1 MSVATE
7 IERLQGLK
15 TRLRTKL
22 ISMLGISS
30 TASLD
35 DCITAVEGI
44 AEKGNVSAS
53 LDTDTTSYTVP
64 AGYHDGSG
72 KVSITLESKSVT
84 PTTAVQEITPTSG
97 KVLSKVT
104 VAKIPSNYG
113 DVSQVT
119 SAVGDVLSG
128 KTFVDSTG
136 ALKTGTMANNGAVAA
151 TINGTTITSYT
162 IPKGYHSGSGTV
174 SLDGTIEAALAAL

>member
-15 TRLRTKL
+15 SRLRTKL
-22 ISMLGISS
+22 ISMLGVES
-30 TASLD
+30 TASMD

-44 AEKGNVSAS
+44 AENGGVSAN
-53 LDTDTTSYTVP
+53 LDTSATSYKVP

-72 KVSITLESKSVT
+72 TVAITLETKSVT
-84 PTTAVQEITPTSG
+84 PTASTQEITPTSG

-104 VAKIPSNYG
+104 VAAIPGNYG

-119 SAVGDVLSG
+119 AAAGNVLSG

-151 TINGTTITSYT
+151 AINGTTVTSYT
-162 IPKGYHSGSGTV
+162 VPSGYHSGTGTV
-174 SLDGTIEAALAAL
+174 SLDGTIEAALSAL

>member
-35 DCITAVEGI
+35 DCITAVEEI
-44 AEKGNVSAS
+44 AEKGGVSAS
-53 LDTDTTSYTVP
+53 LDTSTTSYTVP

-72 KVSITLESKSVT
+72 KVFITLESKSVT
-84 PTTAVQEITPTSG
+84 PTTTVQEITPTSG

-104 VAKIPSNYG
+104 VSKIPANYG

-119 SAVGDVLSG
+119 AAEENVLSG
-128 KTFVDSTG
+128 KAFVNSSG

-151 TINGTTITSYT
+151 TINGTTVTSYT

>member
-35 DCITAVEGI
+35 DCITAVEEI
-44 AEKGNVSAS
+44 AEKGGVSAS
-53 LDTDTTSYTVP
+53 LDTATTSYTVP

-72 KVSITLESKSVT
+72 KVSITLESKS
-84 PTTAVQEITPTSG
+84 G

-104 VAKIPSNYG
+104 VSKIPANYG

-119 SAVGDVLSG
+119 AAEENVLSG
-128 KTFVDSTG
+128 KAFVNSAG

-151 TINGTTITSYT
+151 TINGTTVTSYT